1 MKKKQRLYFI
11 LFVLGCLGV
20 AVGLSLYALR
30 DNISFFYSPK
40 EIAAYRSANDPRIAA
55 GKTFRLGG
63 LVKTGTVVKDGAVV
77 RFTVT
82 DGAADMDVEYH
93 GIVPDLFRE
102 GQGVV
107 AMGSLSDGGVFA
119 ADELLAKH
127 DENYM
132 PPEVARALQQ
142 AHEDGVKSMREYAAP
157 VTGDA
162 P

>member
-1 MKKKQRLYFI
+1 MKKRQRLYFI
-11 LFVLGCLGV
+11 LFVLGCLGL
-20 AVGLSLYALR
+20 AIGLSLYALR

-40 EIAAYRSANDPRIAA
+40 EIAAYRMANDPRIAA
-55 GKTFRLGG
+55 GKLFRLGG
-63 LVKTGTVVKDGAVV
+63 LVKTGTVVKDDKIATV

-82 DGAADMDVEYH
+82 DGAEDMDVEYH

-107 AMGSLSDGGVFA
+107 AMGSLNNAGVFV

-132 PPEVARALQQ
+132 PPEVAKALKQ
-142 AHEDGVKSMREYAAP
+142 AHEDGVKSMREME
-157 VTGDA
+157 VEQ
-162 P
+162 

>member
-11 LFVLGCLGV
+11 LFVLCCLGF

-40 EIAAYRSANDPRIAA
+40 EIAAYRMAADPRIAA
-55 GKTFRLGG
+55 GKAFRLGG
-63 LVKTGTVVKDGAVV
+63 LVKTGTVSKDDKTAVV

-82 DGAADMDVEYH
+82 DGADDIAVEYR

-107 AMGSLSDGGVFA
+107 AMGRLNDNGVFM

-132 PPEVARALQQ
+132 PPDVAKALKQ
-142 AHEDGVKSMREYAAP
+142 AHEDGVQSVREAGEVP
-157 VTGDA
+157 
-162 P
+162 